1 MSSKYSS
8 NKDSFKALTHV
19 SSVNNKMH
27 ISKIILARLFA
38 IVDNQ
43 T

>member
-1 MSSKYSS
+1 
-8 NKDSFKALTHV
+8 
-19 SSVNNKMH
+19 MH

-38 IVDNQ
+38 TVDSR